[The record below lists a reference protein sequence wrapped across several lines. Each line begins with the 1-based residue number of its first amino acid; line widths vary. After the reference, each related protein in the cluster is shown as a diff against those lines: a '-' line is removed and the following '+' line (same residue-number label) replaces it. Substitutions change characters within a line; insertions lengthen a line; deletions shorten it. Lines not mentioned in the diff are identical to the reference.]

1 MSRRT
6 TKRRRTFAPSIAAP
20 REAPNELSS
29 AHRKQPG
36 ILFAGLQGKE
46 VCSERGTAMAEFFK
60 RLKIKVVLT
69 GIAVCILAVLYSYFA
84 ADTITTRITD
94 AQMMKVDGK
103 FMIATEDR
111 PLVNYDAKYRFKF
124 NSGTVQNDAIKL
136 RGKSVKIKKYGWRI
150 TLLSRYENVVKIEE
164 VK

>member
-1 MSRRT
+1 M
-6 TKRRRTFAPSIAAP
+6 
-20 REAPNELSS
+20 
-29 AHRKQPG
+29 
-36 ILFAGLQGKE
+36 AGL
-46 VCSERGTAMAEFFK
+46 ST
-60 RLKIKVVLT
+60 RLKIKAVLI
-69 GIAVCILAVLYSYFA
+69 GIVVCILAVLYSYFV

-136 RGKSVKIKKYGWRI
+136 RGKLVKIKKYGWRI
-150 TLLSRYENVVKIEE
+150 PFFSQYENVVKIEE
-164 VK
+164 AK